1 MQKHTTV
8 PHGMLI
14 VKFKPEREEAVRE
27 EIEMAGLEIAC
38 INTRTSLIIAGE
50 TEKIYALQKN
60 VKKHQ
65 AAALTLPVSTAFHCK
80 MLESMK

>member
-1 MQKHTTV
+1 MKKYTTS

-14 VKFKPEREEAVRE
+14 VKFKHEKKDEVFD
-27 EIEMAGLEIAC
+27 EISRSGLEIAC
-38 INTRTSLIIAGE
+38 VNTRTSIIVAGE
-50 TEKIYALQKN
+50 KEKIFELQKN

-80 MLESMK
+80 ML